1 MAKYTSE
8 SWPIAAAMLPF
19 AASQD
24 ADQETWITQLAEVAF
39 EGFTAVDLTDSWVR
53 IGDMDADR
61 LAQLRDALTATGLEP
76 IAASIIRKSVI
87 DPEHGEENLEYSHR
101 SLDAAAQLE
110 IPTVSFGLH
119 RPLLADQQNVQ
130 WFWTEDGPVDDE
142 REETWE
148 LAANRLR
155 SLGEHAQSLGI
166 EVSLEMYEDTLIGTV
181 PGTLKLLEKIGLEN
195 VGANP
200 DLGNLY
206 RLHREIEDFQDAVVS
221 LSPVTN
227 YWHVKSYYRDVDE
240 KQNLITTVPAP
251 METGSMNYRTAI
263 KHAVESGF
271 QGAFCVEHYGGD
283 GLSISA
289 MNARYI
295 RKILAVALGEARRLV
310 LKEAKNV

>member
-1 MAKYTSE
+1 
-8 SWPIAAAMLPF
+8 
-19 AASQD
+19 
-24 ADQETWITQLAEVAF
+24 
-39 EGFTAVDLTDSWVR
+39 
-53 IGDMDADR
+53 
-61 LAQLRDALTATGLEP
+61 
-76 IAASIIRKSVI
+76 
-87 DPEHGEENLEYSHR
+87 
-101 SLDAAAQLE
+101 
-110 IPTVSFGLH
+110 
-119 RPLLADQQNVQ
+119 
-130 WFWTEDGPVDDE
+130 
-142 REETWE
+142 
-148 LAANRLR
+148 
-155 SLGEHAQSLGI
+155 
-166 EVSLEMYEDTLIGTV
+166 MYEDTLIGTV

-206 RLHREIEDFQDAVVS
+206 RLHREIEDFQAAVVS

-271 QGAFCVEHYGGD
+271 RGAFCVEHYGGD
-283 GLSISA
+283 GLSVSA